1 MKASSSASNSS
12 SSVAKESVARSSE
25 SHFTQQKAPSASKQQ
40 YISAC
45 LLPSAV
51 SDRGEVRWCLS
62 FFYQSTV
69 FSLNEVLSM
78 FREPSYKIYKITKW
92 NCKKKIDQK
101 MRPIVVAF
109 VVQSCLS
116 LTSTV
121 HSVQNNVPQQ
131 SQAFSSGIKKLPDIY
146 WNTTNPM

>member
-12 SSVAKESVARSSE
+12 IVAWPRSQSLDRRSPILLNKRRLRLQNSSTSALACSLRRSRS
-25 SHFTQQKAPSASKQQ
+25 
-40 YISAC
+40 
-45 LLPSAV
+45 
-51 SDRGEVRWCLS
+51 EVRWCLS

-78 FREPSYKIYKITKW
+78 FRKPSYKIYKITKW